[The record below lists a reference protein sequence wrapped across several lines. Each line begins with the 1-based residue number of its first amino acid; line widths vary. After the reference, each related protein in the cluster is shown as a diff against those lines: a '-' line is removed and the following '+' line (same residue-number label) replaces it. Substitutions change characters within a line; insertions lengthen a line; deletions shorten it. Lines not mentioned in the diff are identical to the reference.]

1 MAASNFGE
9 KFAALKD
16 ATQRQRGL
24 ELSSALRD
32 AINALAALPEIDDV
46 AVANTLLELSSPT
59 GAGFL
64 AVWLGARVSPGR
76 SNPTRARYRVRSR
89 YLARVGVTHPGAAK
103 IHPVRLRG

>member
-59 GAGFL
+59 GG
-64 AVWLGARVSPGR
+64 VSWRFGSER
-76 SNPTRARYRVRSR
+76 ECRRA
-89 YLARVGVTHPGAAK
+89 K
-103 IHPVRLRG
+103 